1 VRAAETL
8 LQRAEI
14 DIVIRRHPQAGLPRL
29 DSLKFA
35 VPGRSNNMLWA
46 ASLYGLAGNPISA
59 RRTLEVWNAAV
70 PDSLQGELQRAD
82 VRATMA
88 EVAIAEGRV
97 PSAIDDIIAAD
108 KMGDAPRGPDAEW
121 LPLAMARMF
130 DRAAQADSAIVWYE
144 RFLEAPRLP
153 VSGFDALWLPHVYDR
168 LSVLHEA
175 KGNRSAAARS
185 LQRFID
191 IWSEADPELQPR
203 VAAAGARLRS
213 LH

>member
-1 VRAAETL
+1 
-8 LQRAEI
+8 
-14 DIVIRRHPQAGLPRL
+14 
-29 DSLKFA
+29 
-35 VPGRSNNMLWA
+35 
-46 ASLYGLAGNPISA
+46 
-59 RRTLEVWNAAV
+59 
-70 PDSLQGELQRAD
+70 
-82 VRATMA
+82 
-88 EVAIAEGRV
+88 
-97 PSAIDDIIAAD
+97 
-108 KMGDAPRGPDAEW
+108 
-121 LPLAMARMF
+121 MF